1 MKRAVIVGGGGGGD
15 AAAFALR
22 KRGFDGEVVV
32 LSADRDRPYDRPY
45 LSKEFLRGEVELAKV
60 FLHEEAD
67 YTREKVD
74 LRLQQ
79 KVAGGSLADRRV
91 LLEDGGEIEFD
102 VLVIATGG
110 TPRRLPDAP
119 SAYNVLTLR
128 SLRDSQ
134 TLRDALQRSSRLLL
148 VGAGFI
154 GAEVA
159 ASARMLGK
167 DVLMVESAAVPLA
180 RALGAEVGEV
190 YAGIHRAK
198 GVDLRTGATVKEW
211 HTYGGRVVGVTVAD
225 GTKEDIDL
233 ALVAIGIDPNVQL
246 PRTFGLP
253 VEGSGV
259 RVDEGLRAADGVYC
273 AGDIALHAHPVL
285 GRAIRVEH
293 WEVAKNQG
301 RGVAASIAGGHVP
314 YTRLPYFWSD
324 QYDVS
329 LEYRGHA
336 AGDDQAIW
344 RGDRAGLRFSVF
356 YLREGR
362 VNAVLSMNDKET
374 NEVGG
379 KLIEGRRVVDPGALA
394 DESVDLA
401 GLVAAPT

>member
-1 MKRAVIVGGGGGGD
+1 VKRAVIVGGGGGGD

>member
-79 KVAGGSLADRRV
+79 KVAGGSLADRTV
-91 LLEDGGEIEFD
+91 LLEDGGEIGFD

-134 TLRDALQRSSRLLL
+134 TLRDAVQRSSRLLL

-167 DVLMVESAAVPLA
+167 DVLMVESAAVPLS

-190 YAGIHRAK
+190 YAGIHRTK
-198 GVDLRTGATVKEW
+198 GVDLRTGATVMEW
-211 HTYGGRVVGVTVAD
+211 HTYGGRVVGVTLAD

-246 PRTFGLP
+246 PRTLGLP

-273 AGDIALHAHPVL
+273 VGDIALHAHPVL
-285 GRAIRVEH
+285 VRAIRVEH

-329 LEYRGHA
+329 LEYRGNA

-401 GLVAAPT
+401 GLVAAPS